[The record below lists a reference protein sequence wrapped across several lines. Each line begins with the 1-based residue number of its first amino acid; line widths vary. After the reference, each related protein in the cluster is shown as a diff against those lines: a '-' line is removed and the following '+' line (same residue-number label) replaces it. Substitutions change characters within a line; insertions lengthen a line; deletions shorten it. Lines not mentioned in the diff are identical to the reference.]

1 MRCFRVGLVLVLLGA
16 AVAPGMARADGWSW
30 WPFNR
35 ETATQR
41 EAVLDGQPLRRT
53 VVDEDDN
60 SWWDNVSSGTKRFF
74 SSAGDVLTLRA
85 FREDNSPRVVSEY
98 PNPTPRVTV
107 RPYEPPKST
116 GPSSWFR
123 RSETPRQPRTPTE
136 FLKQQRP
143 EAVY

>member
-1 MRCFRVGLVLVLLGA
+1 MRRFRVALVLALLGA
-16 AVAPGMARADGWSW
+16 AVVPGTARADGWSW
-30 WPFNR
+30 WPFKR
-35 ETATQR
+35 ETTTDR
-41 EAVLDGQPLRRT
+41 EATLAGQPLRRE
-53 VVDEDDN
+53 VVDDD
-60 SWWDNVSSGTKRFF
+60 SWWDSVSSGTKRFF

-85 FREDNSPRVVSEY
+85 FREDDSPRVVSEY

-107 RPYEPPKST
+107 RPYEPPTSS

-136 FLKQQRP
+136 FLKQKRP